1 MRVRRANRPPLH
13 FSSYASPNRD
23 PTEAPSNNRAR
34 RPQCRLWVES
44 GRWEESGSLALVGMP
59 WYRGERGLM
68 STAAAPDGASAGVRR
83 RLRKSPFFT
92 VLGLLLLLLAVAGF
106 WPQYFGAVT
115 GRAPAASTQFWLIH
129 LHAALF
135 TLWLLLYI
143 SQAAL
148 IMAGRPRVHMKMG
161 PWLAAYG
168 FAIAVV
174 GLYAAAL
181 LGHRFGQRENDFEA
195 AAAFVFFPII
205 DMVYF
210 AGFLAAAVV
219 YRKISYLHKRAMFL
233 ATFSIAVVGLGRLV
247 GQTGFESAVAWQPL
261 NLAPLL
267 IAIAYDIFVCR
278 KVYAIMAVGFVV
290 HLGRLNAEHFAD
302 SEAWLPVGRALIAP
316 FR

>member
-1 MRVRRANRPPLH
+1 
-13 FSSYASPNRD
+13 
-23 PTEAPSNNRAR
+23 
-34 RPQCRLWVES
+34 
-44 GRWEESGSLALVGMP
+44 
-59 WYRGERGLM
+59 M
-68 STAAAPDGASAGVRR
+68 STALAADGASASARR

-92 VLGLLLLLLAVAGF
+92 VLGLLLLAVAVAGF
-106 WPQYFGAVT
+106 WPQYFSAVT
-115 GRAPAASTQFWLIH
+115 GRAPAASARFWLIH

-148 IMAGRPRVHMKMG
+148 IMTGRARVHLKMG

-181 LGHRFGQRENDFEA
+181 LGHRFGERENDFEA
-195 AAAFVFFPII
+195 AAAFVFFPIV

-219 YRKISYLHKRAMFL
+219 YRRISQLHKRAMFL

-247 GQTGFESAVAWQPL
+247 GQTGFESPFAWQPL

-267 IAIAYDIFVCR
+267 VAIAYDIFVCR
-278 KVYAIMAVGFVV
+278 KVHAIMAVGFVV
-290 HLGRLNAEHFAD
+290 HLARLNAEHFAG
-302 SEAWLPVGRALIAP
+302 SETWLPVGRALIAP
-316 FR
+316 LR

>member
-1 MRVRRANRPPLH
+1 ML
-13 FSSYASPNRD
+13 
-23 PTEAPSNNRAR
+23 
-34 RPQCRLWVES
+34 
-44 GRWEESGSLALVGMP
+44 
-59 WYRGERGLM
+59 WYRAERGESM
-68 STAAAPDGASAGVRR
+68 STAAATGGASASARR

-92 VLGLLLLLLAVAGF
+92 ILGLLLLTLAVAGF
-106 WPQYFGAVT
+106 WPQYFSAVT
-115 GRAPAASTQFWLIH
+115 GRAPAATTQFWLIH

-135 TLWLLLYI
+135 TVWLLLYI

-148 IMAGRPRVHMKMG
+148 IMTGRARVHLKLG

-168 FAIAVV
+168 FAIAAI

-181 LGHRFGQRENDFEA
+181 LAHRFGQRENDFEA

-210 AGFLAAAVV
+210 AGFLAAAVL
-219 YRKISYLHKRAMFL
+219 YRKLPHLHKRAMFL
-233 ATFSIAVVGLGRLV
+233 AAFSIAVVGLGRLV
-247 GQTGFESAVAWQPL
+247 GRTGFESAVAWQPL
-261 NLAPLL
+261 TLAPLL
-267 IAIAYDIFVCR
+267 IAIAYDIFICR
-278 KVYAIMAVGFVV
+278 KVYTIMAVGLVV

>member
-1 MRVRRANRPPLH
+1 
-13 FSSYASPNRD
+13 
-23 PTEAPSNNRAR
+23 
-34 RPQCRLWVES
+34 
-44 GRWEESGSLALVGMP
+44 
-59 WYRGERGLM
+59 M
-68 STAAAPDGASAGVRR
+68 STAAATDGASASARR

-92 VLGLLLLLLAVAGF
+92 VLGLLLLVLAVAGF
-106 WPQYFGAVT
+106 WPQYFSAVT
-115 GRAPAASTQFWLIH
+115 GRAPAASAQFWLIH

-148 IMAGRPRVHMKMG
+148 IMTGRARVHQKMG
-161 PWLAAYG
+161 PWIAAYG
-168 FAIAVV
+168 FAIAAV
-174 GLYAAAL
+174 GLFAATL

-219 YRKISYLHKRAMFL
+219 YRKLSHLHKRAMFL

-278 KVYAIMAVGFVV
+278 KVYTIMVVGFVV

>member
-1 MRVRRANRPPLH
+1 
-13 FSSYASPNRD
+13 
-23 PTEAPSNNRAR
+23 
-34 RPQCRLWVES
+34 
-44 GRWEESGSLALVGMP
+44 
-59 WYRGERGLM
+59 M
-68 STAAAPDGASAGVRR
+68 STAGAPVGASTSVRR

-92 VLGLLLLLLAVAGF
+92 ILGLMMLALALAGF
-106 WPQYFGAVT
+106 WPQYFSAVT
-115 GRAPAASTQFWLIH
+115 GRTPEATTQFWLIH

-135 TLWLLLYI
+135 TVWLLLYI
-143 SQAAL
+143 SQAML
-148 IMAGRPRVHMKMG
+148 IMTGQARVHQRMG

-168 FAIAVV
+168 FAIAAI
-174 GLYAAAL
+174 GLYAAGL
-181 LGHRFGQRENDFEA
+181 LANRLGQRENDFEA

-219 YRKISYLHKRAMFL
+219 YRKLSHLHKRAMFL

-267 IAIAYDIFVCR
+267 VAIAYDLFVCR
-278 KVYAIMAVGFVV
+278 KVYAIMAVGLVV
-290 HLGRLNAEHFAD
+290 HLGRLNAEAFAS
-302 SEAWLPVGRALIAP
+302 SEAWLPIGRALIAP